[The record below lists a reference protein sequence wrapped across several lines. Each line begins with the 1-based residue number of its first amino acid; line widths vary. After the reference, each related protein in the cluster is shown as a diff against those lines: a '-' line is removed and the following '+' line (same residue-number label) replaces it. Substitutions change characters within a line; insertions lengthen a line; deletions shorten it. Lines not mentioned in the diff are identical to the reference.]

1 MSDRCKSC
9 EAPVKWV
16 RMATGGK
23 MLVNL
28 PPEKRVV
35 IDDRPHDAGS
45 PLGSVQDT
53 YTSHFATCP
62 KADEHRRKHEN

>member
-1 MSDRCKSC
+1 M
-9 EAPVKWV
+9 WV
-16 RMATGGK
+16 YMETGGR

-28 PPEKRVV
+28 PAEKRV
-35 IDDRPHDAGS
+35 ILIKP
-45 PLGSVQDT
+45 PVQSEERTARYGVRDT